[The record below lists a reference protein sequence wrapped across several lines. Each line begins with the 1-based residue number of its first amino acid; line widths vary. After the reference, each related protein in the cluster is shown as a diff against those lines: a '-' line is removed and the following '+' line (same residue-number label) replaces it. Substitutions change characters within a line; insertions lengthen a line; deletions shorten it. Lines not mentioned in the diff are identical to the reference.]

1 MNLRDHLQA
10 IYDERGNLTPALVV
24 DAARNPEHPL
34 HTRFTW
40 DDTEAARRWR
50 LSQASELIR
59 TARVTYRAAN
69 SSEQQVRAFVPIRNT
84 DSEPADYVP
93 IHEAMADD
101 FTAQLVLRQFQ
112 RELTRIKAQ
121 YGHLREY
128 RALMTQAAQSA
139 QPEGVTQ

>member
-10 IYDERGNLTPALVV
+10 IYDERGTLTPALVV
-24 DAARNPEHPL
+24 DAASHPEHPL

-84 DSEPADYVP
+84 DSEPADYMP

-101 FTAQLVLRQFQ
+101 FTAQLVLPKLP
-112 RELTRIKAQ
+112 ETMAV
-121 YGHLREY
+121 GA
-128 RALMTQAAQSA
+128 ALQTA
-139 QPEGVTQ
+139 